1 MSEEYRE
8 LLIGCGYSREKL
20 MHVAGRPQEWSKL
33 TTLDCYVECE
43 PYWLCDLNAERWEIV
58 ARRKS
63 KRFKG
68 AYYFYGDA
76 IEISD
81 NTFDEIHAYEVLEH
95 LGRQGDAKSFFSTF
109 NEIYRILKPGGHLM
123 ATCPSRTSAWLW
135 GDPSHTRAIQT
146 ESLAFLDQGII
157 HNNRKRN
164 TAMSDFSRY
173 WKGDLQKCFSQDNG
187 ANHIFMLKAHKPA
200 RVFDMV
206 EMGQPH
212 FTAHNQLKDSSK

>member
-8 LLIGCGYSREKL
+8 LLIGCGHSREKL
-20 MHVAGRPQEWSKL
+20 MHVSGRLPEWSNL
-33 TTLDCYVECE
+33 TTLDQYPECD
-43 PYWLCDLNAERWEIV
+43 PTYLCNLNVTPWRIREMGTNFE
-58 ARRKS
+58 S
-63 KRFKG
+63 T
-68 AYYFYGDA
+68 YFANDY
-76 IEISD
+76 
-81 NTFDEIHAYEVLEH
+81 FDEIHAYEVLEH
-95 LGRQGDAKSFFSTF
+95 LGRQGDAESFFNTF

-164 TAMSDFSRY
+164 TAMSDFSLY

-212 FTAHNQLKDSSK
+212 FTAHNQLKDSGK